1 MAKNDNVKD
10 KDEGKEKEITPTQ
23 KDTPP
28 RVLSPFEE
36 MDRMFDSF
44 FPRRWMQPFRWEMP
58 HFPELSELKM
68 PKVDII
74 DRDKE
79 IVVKAELPGVSK
91 EDIDLSITDN
101 AVTIKASTSH
111 EEKEE
116 KGNYFRSEISRGSF
130 SRTVALPGDVDADQ
144 ARATFNDGILQL
156 TLPKTEKSHRKSI
169 TVD

>member
-1 MAKNDNVKD
+1 MADEKKGDADEK
-10 KDEGKEKEITPTQ
+10 KDEVTVERDQ
-23 KDTPP
+23 PP
-28 RVLSPFEE
+28 RSLSPFEE

-58 HFPELSELKM
+58 HFPELAELKM

-79 IVVKAELPGVSK
+79 IVVKAELPGVTK

-101 AVTIKASTSH
+101 TVTIKATTSH

-116 KGNYFRSEISRGSF
+116 QGNYYRCEISRGSF
-130 SRTVALPGDVDADQ
+130 SRTVALPGDVDADN
-144 ARATFNDGILQL
+144 ARATFNDGILEL
-156 TLPKTEKSHRKSI
+156 TMPKVERSHRRSI
-169 TVD
+169 SVD